1 MDIILRSLRLERGK
15 TMKVIA
21 INGSPRKKWNT
32 ATLLEKALEGAVSE
46 GAETEMIHLYNL
58 NFKGCISCFACK
70 LKDGKSY
77 GKCAMKDELT
87 PVLEKLRDTDA
98 VILGSPIYLGNCTG
112 EMRSFMERY
121 IFPYLVYSAKPQTLF
136 PKNIPIGYIYTMNI
150 KEDLF
155 EAFGLRKVIELN
167 EGLATRIFGY
177 SESMYSTDTYQ
188 FDDYSEYVADKY
200 DPAEKAKKREEV
212 FPQDCEKA
220 FEMGARFVK
229 RQKALEVQ
237 NQSGKI

>member
-1 MDIILRSLRLERGK
+1 
-15 TMKVIA
+15 
-21 INGSPRKKWNT
+21 
-32 ATLLEKALEGAVSE
+32 
-46 GAETEMIHLYNL
+46 
-58 NFKGCISCFACK
+58 
-70 LKDGKSY
+70 
-77 GKCAMKDELT
+77 
-87 PVLEKLRDTDA
+87 
-98 VILGSPIYLGNCTG
+98 
-112 EMRSFMERY
+112 
-121 IFPYLVYSAKPQTLF
+121 
-136 PKNIPIGYIYTMNI
+136 MNI

-229 RQKALEVQ
+229 RQKALEAQ